1 MKGRKRILR
10 KGLSGKI
17 LSFTMALAM
26 VANLMG
32 GYCAATEL
40 STKEVKAANAE
51 QPPYRNV
58 MYYGDWSI
66 YSGQKNFT
74 PDKID
79 GSLITHLNFAFMDAD
94 ANGDLITTDTWADY
108 ENPNV
113 GFSVGTDNKYAGVL
127 GAMVLLRQKYP
138 NMKIGVSVGGWTRSG
153 DFPKIAASETT
164 RKNFA
169 NNVAKFVHYY
179 GYDFVDIDW
188 EYPTADR
195 DPDPEGNGVAIDKG
209 CKGSAADTQNY
220 TLLLQAIRDALDS
233 YGAKDNKHYE
243 LSVAMS
249 ASPKMMA
256 AIEYEKVL
264 KIVDFANM
272 MTYDLNGAWGGFTAH
287 QTALYTNPAYDEGD
301 AGLSVD
307 SCIKYLE
314 NKYGDNIDYSKIVVG
329 VAPYTRGWKEV
340 KKDTGRD
347 SKNPGL
353 YADAT
358 GENGVTYA
366 YSDINSLVSKYNLT
380 KYWDD
385 VAKAN
390 YYYSE
395 SSGMFFTCDT
405 EESVAEKGK
414 YVKQK
419 HLGGLISWMASLD
432 ASSTITK
439 TMKESLYGSAAIP
452 NQKIVAPANDG
463 VETTVT
469 TSGDSYTITL
479 KNTNSSV
486 TKASGSKDISVMP
499 WAEYFGKTLSY
510 PSISI
515 ETQNGE
521 TLSGDWSAGGTI
533 TTENGKTVVTPP
545 EWSSKTLEPGASLT
559 FTLKSGKGTANAQNI
574 KGITLRQ
581 KAVSAGEILSA
592 KVVYKNGDYVEP
604 SENVTTKS
612 QQTTNSQT
620 QTTAKEQNTTKGQQ
634 VTTASVTTKKENDT
648 TKQATGNYPEWSPN
662 SVVYGLG
669 NLVQYQGKVYE
680 CTYAHTSNL
689 GWSPTDAATLW
700 KLRTDLVAGEVQ
712 TTKNSGSEQET
723 TENNYTVNSKL
734 PEHMVT
740 GYWHN
745 FLNGSTAL
753 KISDVPDYYDMICV
767 SFANSSTTPGKVTF
781 ELDKDLSNALG
792 GYTKAQFIQD
802 IKNAKAKGQH
812 VIISVGG
819 AEGTTYITN
828 EEAAN
833 QFATSLISI
842 IEEYGFEGV
851 DIDFEGGAVSGT
863 DYIAEALRT
872 VHNHFGEDFIITM
885 APETYYFQDT
895 NPNGTMATSAYYRL
909 AYKIRDILTICYP
922 QFYNSGAMNGYN
934 GFNAQVGTADFLTSL
949 STLLLENGLRADQVA
964 LGLPST
970 SKAASSGYVSTD
982 IISTA
987 VKALV
992 NGTSSGKFTA
1002 PKAYPTLRGVMTWS
1016 INWDATNNY
1025 TWAKSMSSLMDS
1037 LEKHEQP
1044 TTKQATTVAPT
1055 TKTPVTEAP
1064 TVASTTKNETTAAG
1078 QPELKPTEVIGLTI
1092 QEQKAGKVTY
1102 VWGQTQEQIAS
1113 GQTYKVYIDG
1123 QYIESYTVAT
1133 STTYTFTTNGK
1144 HTIRVTAN
1152 LNGYET
1158 EGQTIEVTVQGLTQD
1173 ATTKTPVQTT
1183 ATTTKA
1189 PEQTTNPGTVTTG
1202 LSSRLM
1208 IGYYHTW
1215 NNDGNPFIKLRDVDK
1230 NWDVIN
1236 ISFAEPEKAGST
1248 DGKMKFDIS
1257 GLTSDYTKDDFK
1269 KDVKSLQ
1276 AQGKKI
1282 VLSIGGY
1289 EGYFSLTSDNAV
1301 NQFVSDIKS
1310 IINEYG
1316 FDGIDI
1322 DLEQSSVQFESGNDK
1337 DINNPTSPKVVNMI
1351 KAIRTICDSYGND
1364 FILSWAPETFY
1375 VQLGYSFYGG
1385 INQYCDTRAG
1395 VYLPMINALRDK
1407 TSYVHVQLY
1416 NSSPITGLDG
1426 TSYNM
1431 GTKEG
1436 IVAMCEMLLKGFHV
1450 GAYYTNSTD
1459 ESTYFAPL
1467 RPDQVVIGVPSSQSA
1482 AGSGQVTNEV
1492 LQSAFTELNNN
1503 YPGIRGIMS
1512 WSINWDS
1519 SQNKNTFVN
1528 ENAEFL
1534 AKFKNNEPTTV
1545 APVTTQA
1552 PTEKTTTVAPV
1563 TTQAP
1568 TEKATTVAPVTT
1580 QAPTEKAT
1588 TVAPTTVAPT
1598 TKIDEDDT
1606 IPAPIGLTYAGN
1618 KDLPYYFA
1626 WQAPSSY
1633 IENYNVYVDGVFAG
1647 SSVNSSI
1654 NLTADVF
1661 ANGNGDYT
1669 VSVRSVKNGKMSAA
1683 TQITYTFKDGTGS
1696 KPTTVAPVTTAAPT
1710 EKATTA
1716 VPTTQAPTTV
1726 APTEKATTAVP
1737 TTQTPTTQ
1745 APTEKATTVAPTTVA
1760 PTTKIDED
1768 DTIPAPIGLT
1778 YAGNKDLPYYFAW
1791 QAPSSDIENYN
1802 VYVDGVF
1809 AGSSVNSSINLTA
1822 DVFANGNGDYT
1833 VSVRSVKNGK
1843 MSAATQITYTFK
1855 DGTGSKPTTVAPV
1868 TTVAPTEKT
1877 TTVAPVTTQA
1887 PTEKATTAVPTTQ
1900 TPTTVAPTEKATT
1913 AVPTTQTPTTV
1924 APTEKATTV
1933 APTTVAPTTKIDEDD
1948 TIPAPIGLTYA
1959 GNKDLPYYFAWQAP
1973 SSDIENYNVYVDGVF
1988 AGSSVNSSINLTA
2001 DVFANGN
2008 GDYTVSVRS
2017 VKNGKMSAA
2026 TQITYTFKDGTGSK
2040 PTTVAP
2046 VTTVA
2051 PTEKTTTVAPVTT
2064 QAPTE
2069 KATTVDQPTQVTTTQ
2084 APTTVAPTEKATTA
2098 VPTTQAPTTVAP
2110 TEKAT
2115 TAVPTTQVPTT
2126 VAPTEK
2132 ATTVV
2137 PTTKGTDISTNPVT
2151 IGNKETSV
2159 DNTKKETSA
2168 DQKVMINKA
2177 KIKVAKRKHKSAKIK
2192 VSFKKI
2198 SGVTGYQIRV
2208 SSTKKFTKKKTITKF
2223 VSKTNVKVYAR
2234 KLKKAKKLYVQV
2246 RGYKIVGGKKVYGLW
2261 SGKKKVKK

>member
-1 MKGRKRILR
+1 
-10 KGLSGKI
+10 
-17 LSFTMALAM
+17 
-26 VANLMG
+26 
-32 GYCAATEL
+32 
-40 STKEVKAANAE
+40 
-51 QPPYRNV
+51 
-58 MYYGDWSI
+58 
-66 YSGQKNFT
+66 
-74 PDKID
+74 
-79 GSLITHLNFAFMDAD
+79 
-94 ANGDLITTDTWADY
+94 
-108 ENPNV
+108 
-113 GFSVGTDNKYAGVL
+113 
-127 GAMVLLRQKYP
+127 
-138 NMKIGVSVGGWTRSG
+138 
-153 DFPKIAASETT
+153 
-164 RKNFA
+164 
-169 NNVAKFVHYY
+169 
-179 GYDFVDIDW
+179 
-188 EYPTADR
+188 
-195 DPDPEGNGVAIDKG
+195 
-209 CKGSAADTQNY
+209 
-220 TLLLQAIRDALDS
+220 
-233 YGAKDNKHYE
+233 
-243 LSVAMS
+243 
-249 ASPKMMA
+249 
-256 AIEYEKVL
+256 
-264 KIVDFANM
+264 
-272 MTYDLNGAWGGFTAH
+272 
-287 QTALYTNPAYDEGD
+287 
-301 AGLSVD
+301 
-307 SCIKYLE
+307 
-314 NKYGDNIDYSKIVVG
+314 
-329 VAPYTRGWKEV
+329 
-340 KKDTGRD
+340 
-347 SKNPGL
+347 
-353 YADAT
+353 
-358 GENGVTYA
+358 
-366 YSDINSLVSKYNLT
+366 
-380 KYWDD
+380 
-385 VAKAN
+385 
-390 YYYSE
+390 
-395 SSGMFFTCDT
+395 
-405 EESVAEKGK
+405 
-414 YVKQK
+414 
-419 HLGGLISWMASLD
+419 
-432 ASSTITK
+432 
-439 TMKESLYGSAAIP
+439 
-452 NQKIVAPANDG
+452 
-463 VETTVT
+463 
-469 TSGDSYTITL
+469 
-479 KNTNSSV
+479 
-486 TKASGSKDISVMP
+486 
-499 WAEYFGKTLSY
+499 
-510 PSISI
+510 
-515 ETQNGE
+515 
-521 TLSGDWSAGGTI
+521 
-533 TTENGKTVVTPP
+533 
-545 EWSSKTLEPGASLT
+545 
-559 FTLKSGKGTANAQNI
+559 
-574 KGITLRQ
+574 
-581 KAVSAGEILSA
+581 
-592 KVVYKNGDYVEP
+592 
-604 SENVTTKS
+604 
-612 QQTTNSQT
+612 
-620 QTTAKEQNTTKGQQ
+620 
-634 VTTASVTTKKENDT
+634 
-648 TKQATGNYPEWSPN
+648 
-662 SVVYGLG
+662 
-669 NLVQYQGKVYE
+669 
-680 CTYAHTSNL
+680 
-689 GWSPTDAATLW
+689 
-700 KLRTDLVAGEVQ
+700 
-712 TTKNSGSEQET
+712 
-723 TENNYTVNSKL
+723 
-734 PEHMVT
+734 
-740 GYWHN
+740 
-745 FLNGSTAL
+745 
-753 KISDVPDYYDMICV
+753 MICV

-872 VHNHFGEDFIITM
+872 VRNHFGEDFIITM

-970 SKAASSGYVSTD
+970 SKAASSGYVTTD

-1385 INQYCDTRAG
+1385 INQYCDARAG

-1416 NSSPITGLDG
+1416 NSSPIAGLDG

-1492 LQSAFTELNNN
+1492 LQSAFTELDNN

-1519 SQNKNTFVN
+1519 SQNKNAFVN
-1528 ENAEFL
+1528 KNAEFL

-1545 APVTTQA
+1545 APTT
-1552 PTEKTTTVAPV
+1552 E
-1563 TTQAP
+1563 
-1568 TEKATTVAPVTT
+1568 APVTT

-1626 WQAPSSY
+1626 WQAPS
-1633 IENYNVYVDGVFAG
+1633 
-1647 SSVNSSI
+1647 
-1654 NLTADVF
+1654 T
-1661 ANGNGDYT
+1661 
-1669 VSVRSVKNGKMSAA
+1669 
-1683 TQITYTFKDGTGS
+1683 
-1696 KPTTVAPVTTAAPT
+1696 
-1710 EKATTA
+1710 
-1716 VPTTQAPTTV
+1716 
-1726 APTEKATTAVP
+1726 
-1737 TTQTPTTQ
+1737 
-1745 APTEKATTVAPTTVA
+1745 
-1760 PTTKIDED
+1760 
-1768 DTIPAPIGLT
+1768 
-1778 YAGNKDLPYYFAW
+1778 
-1791 QAPSSDIENYN
+1791 DIESYN

-1887 PTEKATTAVPTTQ
+1887 PTEKTTTVDQPTQVTTTEVLTTKEPLTIDWSKAEFLKDGAEGGKLDNKYKGFSESDKVNFVNIQKNADNTSVIYVTFPVAVSSTTAEEAKIEGAGVGFPVDSVKEGQNLFKVTLADNSIYDVYLYEEPVKVTTVAPTEK
-1900 TPTTVAPTEKATT
+1900 PTTVAPTEKA
-1913 AVPTTQTPTTV
+1913 
-1924 APTEKATTV
+1924 
-1933 APTTVAPTTKIDEDD
+1933 
-1948 TIPAPIGLTYA
+1948 
-1959 GNKDLPYYFAWQAP
+1959 
-1973 SSDIENYNVYVDGVF
+1973 
-1988 AGSSVNSSINLTA
+1988 
-2001 DVFANGN
+2001 
-2008 GDYTVSVRS
+2008 
-2017 VKNGKMSAA
+2017 
-2026 TQITYTFKDGTGSK
+2026 
-2040 PTTVAP
+2040 
-2046 VTTVA
+2046 TTVA

-2064 QAPTE
+2064 Q
-2069 KATTVDQPTQVTTTQ
+2069 
-2084 APTTVAPTEKATTA
+2084 
-2098 VPTTQAPTTVAP
+2098 
-2110 TEKAT
+2110 
-2115 TAVPTTQVPTT
+2115 
-2126 VAPTEK
+2126 APTEK

>member
-1 MKGRKRILR
+1 MKGRKRTLR

-40 STKEVKAANAE
+40 STKEVKSANAE

-127 GAMVLLRQKYP
+127 GAMLLLRQKYP

-220 TLLLQAIRDALDS
+220 TLLLQAIRDELDS
-233 YGAKDNKHYE
+233 YGAKDDKHYE

-366 YSDINSLVSKYNLT
+366 YSDIDSLVSKYNLT

-432 ASSTITK
+432 ASSTMTK

-452 NQKIVAPANDG
+452 NQKIVVPANDG

-521 TLSGDWSAGGTI
+521 TLSGEWSAGGTI

-581 KAVSAGEILSA
+581 KAVSAGEILST

-604 SENVTTKS
+604 SEDVTTKS

-712 TTKNSGSEQET
+712 TTKNNGSEQET

-828 EEAAN
+828 KEAAN

-872 VHNHFGEDFIITM
+872 VRNHFGEDFIITM

-992 NGTSSGKFTA
+992 NGTSSGNFTA

-1064 TVASTTKNETTAAG
+1064 TVAPTTKNETTAAG
-1078 QPELKPTEVIGLTI
+1078 QPELKPTEVISLTI

-1289 EGYFSLTSDNAV
+1289 EGYFSLTSDDAV

-1385 INQYCDTRAG
+1385 INQYCDARAG

-1545 APVTTQA
+1545 APVI
-1552 PTEKTTTVAPV
+1552 
-1563 TTQAP
+1563 TQAP
-1568 TEKATTVAPVTT
+1568 TEKATTVDQPTQVTT
-1580 QAPTEKAT
+1580 TEVLTTKEPLTIDWSKVEFLKDGAEGGKLDNKYKGFSESDKVNFVNIQKNADNTSVIYVTFPVAVSSTTAEEAKIEGAGVGFPVDSVKEGQNLFKVTLADNSIYDVYLYEEPVKVTTVAPTEKPTTVAPTEKATTAVPTTQAPTTAAPTEKAT
-1588 TVAPTTVAPT
+1588 TVEPTTVAPT

-1626 WQAPSSY
+1626 WQAPS
-1633 IENYNVYVDGVFAG
+1633 N
-1647 SSVNSSI
+1647 
-1654 NLTADVF
+1654 
-1661 ANGNGDYT
+1661 
-1669 VSVRSVKNGKMSAA
+1669 
-1683 TQITYTFKDGTGS
+1683 
-1696 KPTTVAPVTTAAPT
+1696 
-1710 EKATTA
+1710 
-1716 VPTTQAPTTV
+1716 
-1726 APTEKATTAVP
+1726 
-1737 TTQTPTTQ
+1737 
-1745 APTEKATTVAPTTVA
+1745 
-1760 PTTKIDED
+1760 
-1768 DTIPAPIGLT
+1768 
-1778 YAGNKDLPYYFAW
+1778 
-1791 QAPSSDIENYN
+1791 DIENYN

-1809 AGSSVNSSINLTA
+1809 AGSSVNNSINLTA

-1868 TTVAPTEKT
+1868 TTVAPTEKA
-1877 TTVAPVTTQA
+1877 TTVA
-1887 PTEKATTAVPTTQ
+1887 
-1900 TPTTVAPTEKATT
+1900 
-1913 AVPTTQTPTTV
+1913 PTTV

-1933 APTTVAPTTKIDEDD
+1933 
-1948 TIPAPIGLTYA
+1948 
-1959 GNKDLPYYFAWQAP
+1959 
-1973 SSDIENYNVYVDGVF
+1973 
-1988 AGSSVNSSINLTA
+1988 
-2001 DVFANGN
+2001 
-2008 GDYTVSVRS
+2008 
-2017 VKNGKMSAA
+2017 
-2026 TQITYTFKDGTGSK
+2026 
-2040 PTTVAP
+2040 
-2046 VTTVA
+2046 
-2051 PTEKTTTVAPVTT
+2051 
-2064 QAPTE
+2064 
-2069 KATTVDQPTQVTTTQ
+2069 
-2084 APTTVAPTEKATTA
+2084 

-2115 TAVPTTQVPTT
+2115 T
-2126 VAPTEK
+2126 VA
-2132 ATTVV
+2132 